1 MRYIVLGNW
10 KPGFN
15 KVSMN
20 RLLRDQ
26 SRLRLSAAKAV
37 VDRLLE
43 GEEVTVEVGDEMVD
57 DFIEAAKQVGVEA
70 RAVDDVARD
79 DPRSPARA

>member
-1 MRYIVLGNW
+1 MRYVVLGNW

-15 KVSMN
+15 KVIMN

-26 SRLRLSAAKAV
+26 SRLTLSGAKAV

-43 GEEVTVEVGDEMVD
+43 GEEVTVEVGDERVD
-57 DFIEAAKQVGVEA
+57 DFIEAAKQMGVEA
-70 RAVDDVARD
+70 RAIDDMARD
-79 DPRSPARA
+79 KPRSPARA